1 MKYTTEQLQ
10 AMAETALQAR
20 ESGDGRYKVLVAA
33 LALRFGIPVPEVEL
47 RIVALAQGLV

>member
-20 ESGDGRYKVLVAA
+20 ANGDVRYGVLVTTLSA
-33 LALRFGIPVPEVEL
+33 RFGLPVPDVEL